1 MYYVNKFLFY
11 PLSMGTRFFL
21 SKSYLLDWLHNNG
34 VVITKIEEL
43 GCGVPLIQFINNY
56 FTEKIDLYKINPVTE
71 GDYIINLTKVKQ
83 FLERKGIKLYMPIEK
98 MIKLRMQDNLE
109 VLQLFYTKI
118 HNLNTNNNKQEIKN
132 TNNFSLNSKIELS
145 TVKLEDIKKN
155 TEDNLLKEINQLRYE
170 LAKSKEINNNNN
182 KDLEISQLKQKLE
195 SQANEFQI
203 KINKYKVQYKKFEDE
218 MNYYYTK
225 LLCVEKMIKEEM
237 DDSVLKN
244 KLLNIFYND

>member
-1 MYYVNKFLFY
+1 MYYVNKFIFY
-11 PLSMGTRFFL
+11 PLFMGTRFFL
-21 SKSYLLDWLHNNG
+21 SKSHLLEWLHNNG

-56 FTEKIDLYKINPVTE
+56 FPEKIDSYKVNPITE

-83 FLERKGIKLYMPIEK
+83 FLEQKGIKLYMPIEK

-118 HNLNTNNNKQEIKN
+118 HKLNINKQEVKN
-132 TNNFSLNSKIELS
+132 INNSSLNSKTESPNVELEN
-145 TVKLEDIKKN
+145 TKKN

-182 KDLEISQLKQKLE
+182 KDSEINQLKQKLE
-195 SQANEFQI
+195 IQANEFQI
-203 KINKYKVQYKKFEDE
+203 KINKYKAQYKKFEDE

-225 LLCVEKMIKEEM
+225 LLFVEKTIKEEM
-237 DDSVLKN
+237 DDGVLKN
-244 KLLNIFYND
+244 KLLDIFYND